1 MKYIWLSLVVILLAA
16 CDAASPDFYAASA
29 DAQATQLAA
38 QAALRATDRAIQ
50 DEHAAATI
58 SAAKTQGAVQ
68 AEIDLL
74 QVRIQSTKDA
84 QALELE
90 RARATDQAAIA
101 RATQSQAETLARQ
114 TQAARD
120 VQATTNA
127 QAAHATQ
134 TALAIQ
140 VERDTAAARRTEQ
153 FADFWAGFKTV
164 LVVVIVCLMVGL
176 ASYMAYQVFS
186 WWLHWRDL
194 HMRRIETRSGTLIW
208 MNNPETGSLYPEILS
223 VPSQAARR
231 ALPARSWSIPDLNL
245 VSGLPAVRN
254 VTQSGSVLA
263 SRIVHKA
270 EPDVITHQVI
280 LLLRQA
286 VEISGPESQII
297 PGWRDLGCSS
307 DRWQRIIGGL
317 VAAGAAVA
325 QPGVGT
331 AITHE
336 YETLNNLLYA
346 VEMRELRIKPAPLPQ
361 MEVAE

>member
-1 MKYIWLSLVVILLAA
+1 MKYIWLSLVVILLSA
-16 CDAASPDFYAASA
+16 CSDVPPDFYAASA

-38 QAALRATDRAIQ
+38 QAALRATAAAIQ

-101 RATQSQAETLARQ
+101 RSTQIQAEVLARQ

-127 QAAHATQ
+127 QAARATQ
-134 TALAIQ
+134 TALAVQ
-140 VERDTAAARRTEQ
+140 VERDTAAARRAEQ

-164 LVVVIVCLMVGL
+164 VAVVIMCLMVGL
-176 ASYMAYQVFS
+176 ATYMTFQIFV
-186 WWLHWRDL
+186 WWVNWRDRR
-194 HMRRIETRSGTLIW
+194 MRMFETRNGTLVWIDP
-208 MNNPETGSLYPEILS
+208 NDNLQPEILG
-223 VPSQAARR
+223 VPSAVARKS
-231 ALPARSWSIPDLNL
+231 LPSRSWGVPDLNL
-245 VSGLPAVRN
+245 VSDLPAVRSI
-254 VTQSGSVLA
+254 TPSGSVLA
-263 SRIVHKA
+263 SR
-270 EPDVITHQVI
+270 PDPHRPQPTITIQAI
-280 LLLRQA
+280 QLLQAA
-286 VEISGPESQII
+286 VEISGPEASTI
-297 PGWRDLGCSS
+297 PGWRDLKWSS
-307 DRWQRIIGGL
+307 ERWQRVIGGL
-317 VAAGAAVA
+317 AAAGAVVA

-331 AITHE
+331 TITHE

-346 VEMRELRIKPAPLPQ
+346 VEMRELIVRPAPLPQ